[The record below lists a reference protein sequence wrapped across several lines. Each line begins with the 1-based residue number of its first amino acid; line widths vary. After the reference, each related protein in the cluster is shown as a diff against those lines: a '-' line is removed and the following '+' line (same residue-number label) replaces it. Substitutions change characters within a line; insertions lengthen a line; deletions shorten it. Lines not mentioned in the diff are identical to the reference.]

1 VANVPLSQSETRT
14 SSPCHAEAPT
24 VEEEKD
30 EEEEEEEPKAA
41 EEESHRSPV
50 KQENEDVDQDMEGSE
65 VLLNGGASAVGGAG
79 AGVGVGVGVPLLKD
93 AVVS

>member
-1 VANVPLSQSETRT
+1 MANVPLSQSETRT

-30 EEEEEEEPKAA
+30 EEEEEEPKAA

-79 AGVGVGVGVPLLKD
+79 AGVGVGVPLLKD